1 LFLYLIPP
9 VERYTDAILAYQAAD
24 KKSDITT
31 YLLNLTQNT
40 VIQVGLLAGC
50 LLCARRIVRGD
61 MSVGDFVMYLTYIL
75 QLYQPLNWFGNYY
88 RALQKNFVDMEKMLD
103 LLQEPPEIKDLQQ
116 AAPLAVKKGE
126 VAFENVSFSYDSRMP
141 LLKNVSFTIPSGST
155 VAIVGPSGGG
165 KVGNKREE

>member
-1 LFLYLIPP
+1 
-9 VERYTDAILAYQAAD
+9 
-24 KKSDITT
+24 
-31 YLLNLTQNT
+31 
-40 VIQVGLLAGC
+40 
-50 LLCARRIVRGD
+50 